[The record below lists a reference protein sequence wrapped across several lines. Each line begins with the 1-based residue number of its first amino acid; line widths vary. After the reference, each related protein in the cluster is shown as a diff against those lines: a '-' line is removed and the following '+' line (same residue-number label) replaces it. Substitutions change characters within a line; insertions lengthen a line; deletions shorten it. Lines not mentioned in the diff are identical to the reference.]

1 MMQSPQMPY
10 RTALSACAAFFA
22 GPGIFYG
29 MLTSRMPALKAQ
41 AGVSE
46 GEIGFLLLSLGLS
59 ALVMLLM
66 SSLLVTKFGSR
77 RVLGWGSLVCMA
89 GIPVAAFAADFWVLW
104 GAFILFG
111 FGMGLWDVSMNV
123 QGMGVERRYG
133 KSSMLILHA
142 SYSTGS
148 VIGAASGAFFAAAEL
163 AVVPHFLT
171 VFVVYLAVRAWAK
184 TKLYEDQPAGGA
196 AKESGSIFGL
206 PLIVY
211 VFGLMAACAYASEGS
226 AAEWG
231 SLLLHSVKGADED
244 IAALAFAAFSSATV
258 ACRLSGEPVRQKLGD
273 FRMAF
278 FGALIATFAAAV
290 VHFTESP
297 YLCLAAYAL
306 LGAGLSPIVPLLFS
320 RAGSLSSVS
329 PAAASALISVL
340 AYGGMLMVPPTLGI
354 LAEDYGLNNALL
366 LVPFL
371 CGLIALGSLVLRIR

>member
-1 MMQSPQMPY
+1 
-10 RTALSACAAFFA
+10 
-22 GPGIFYG
+22 

-46 GEIGFLLLSLGLS
+46 GEIGLLLLSLGLS

-123 QGMGVERRYG
+123 QGMGVERRYS

-196 AKESGSIFGL
+196 AKKSGSIFGL

-244 IAALAFAAFSSATV
+244 IAALAFACVFQCHRGLPSVGGTSAAEAGGLPDGVFRGAHCHVCRGRRAFHGKPLFVPCGVCAFRRRIVSDCAAFVQPRGKFVFGV
-258 ACRLSGEPVRQKLGD
+258 AGGRKCFD
-273 FRMAF
+273 
-278 FGALIATFAAAV
+278 FGA
-290 VHFTESP
+290 
-297 YLCLAAYAL
+297 CLRRDAD
-306 LGAGLSPIVPLLFS
+306 GAPDPGDSCRRLW
-320 RAGSLSSVS
+320 A
-329 PAAASALISVL
+329 
-340 AYGGMLMVPPTLGI
+340 
-354 LAEDYGLNNALL
+354 
-366 LVPFL
+366 
-371 CGLIALGSLVLRIR
+371 

>member
-1 MMQSPQMPY
+1 
-10 RTALSACAAFFA
+10 
-22 GPGIFYG
+22 
-29 MLTSRMPALKAQ
+29 
-41 AGVSE
+41 
-46 GEIGFLLLSLGLS
+46 
-59 ALVMLLM
+59 
-66 SSLLVTKFGSR
+66 
-77 RVLGWGSLVCMA
+77 
-89 GIPVAAFAADFWVLW
+89 
-104 GAFILFG
+104 
-111 FGMGLWDVSMNV
+111 
-123 QGMGVERRYG
+123 
-133 KSSMLILHA
+133 
-142 SYSTGS
+142 
-148 VIGAASGAFFAAAEL
+148 
-163 AVVPHFLT
+163 
-171 VFVVYLAVRAWAK
+171 
-184 TKLYEDQPAGGA
+184 
-196 AKESGSIFGL
+196 
-206 PLIVY
+206 
-211 VFGLMAACAYASEGS
+211 MAACAYASEGS

>member
-46 GEIGFLLLSLGLS
+46 GEIGVLLLSLGLS

-171 VFVVYLAVRAWAK
+171 VFVVYLAVRTWAK

-196 AKESGSIFGL
+196 AKKSGSIFGL

-258 ACRLSGEPVRQKLGD
+258 A
-273 FRMAF
+273 
-278 FGALIATFAAAV
+278 
-290 VHFTESP
+290 
-297 YLCLAAYAL
+297 
-306 LGAGLSPIVPLLFS
+306 
-320 RAGSLSSVS
+320 
-329 PAAASALISVL
+329 
-340 AYGGMLMVPPTLGI
+340 
-354 LAEDYGLNNALL
+354 
-366 LVPFL
+366 
-371 CGLIALGSLVLRIR
+371 

>member
-1 MMQSPQMPY
+1 MQSPQMPY

-46 GEIGFLLLSLGLS
+46 GEIGLLLLSLGLS

-89 GIPVAAFAADFWVLW
+89 GIPAAAFAADFWVLW

-196 AKESGSIFGL
+196 AKKSGSIFGL

-211 VFGLMAACAYASEGS
+211 VFGLTPTPLKGRRRSGEVSCCIPARALTKTSRPWPLPRFPVPRLPAACWVNLCVRS
-226 AAEWG
+226 WG
-231 SLLLHSVKGADED
+231 TSGWRFSGRSLPRLPRPSCISRKAP
-244 IAALAFAAFSSATV
+244 ICAL
-258 ACRLSGEPVRQKLGD
+258 R
-273 FRMAF
+273 RMRF
-278 FGALIATFAAAV
+278 
-290 VHFTESP
+290 
-297 YLCLAAYAL
+297 
-306 LGAGLSPIVPLLFS
+306 
-320 RAGSLSSVS
+320 
-329 PAAASALISVL
+329 
-340 AYGGMLMVPPTLGI
+340 
-354 LAEDYGLNNALL
+354 
-366 LVPFL
+366 
-371 CGLIALGSLVLRIR
+371 

>member
-10 RTALSACAAFFA
+10 RTVLSACAAFFA

-46 GEIGFLLLSLGLS
+46 GEIGVLLLSLGLS

-148 VIGAASGAFFAAAEL
+148 VIGAASGAFFAAAE
-163 AVVPHFLT
+163 
-171 VFVVYLAVRAWAK
+171 
-184 TKLYEDQPAGGA
+184 
-196 AKESGSIFGL
+196 
-206 PLIVY
+206 
-211 VFGLMAACAYASEGS
+211 
-226 AAEWG
+226 WG

-278 FGALIATFAAAV
+278 FGSLIATFAAAV